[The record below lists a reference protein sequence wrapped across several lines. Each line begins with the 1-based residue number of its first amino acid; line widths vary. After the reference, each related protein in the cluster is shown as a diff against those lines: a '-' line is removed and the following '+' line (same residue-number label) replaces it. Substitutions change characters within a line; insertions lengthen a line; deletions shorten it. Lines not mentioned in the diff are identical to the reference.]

1 MNIQLSNVHIRMK
14 KTVLCILLFIWIWQ
28 PLLAQKHKKPSALQE
43 DMLGSAEYFFDD
55 GQFLR
60 ALPFFQKL
68 VDSDSTNAY
77 YHYKLGIC
85 YLHNSEAKAKS
96 ISELELAQQINP
108 SLPDMKC
115 YLGMAYHLN
124 NKFDEAIDLFNRYLS
139 ENPSAAKKKLAS
151 HYIEYCQNGKILIQR
166 PMDADLVNTGS
177 VVNTSADEYAPVIS
191 SDESTLIFT
200 YKGERSK
207 GGLMDE
213 NFNPDP
219 SGDYYEDIFISQ
231 RVGKDWLTPESIS
244 DNINTKGHDASIAL
258 SSDGQTLFIFKS
270 TEKDKGDIYMS
281 VLKGDQWSEPAKLGP
296 NINSNASWEGSCSI
310 TSDGQLLYFASD
322 RKGGYGGRD
331 IYVSKKQ
338 PDGEWGPAQ
347 NLGPAV
353 NTEYD
358 DDAPFIHPDGIDLF
372 FSSKGHNSM
381 GGYDI
386 MYSTKK
392 EGIWSDPINL
402 GYPLNT
408 TEDERYYVLT
418 ASGEFGYFS
427 SDRAGGAGGQDIY
440 TVSPGFQG
448 ERPVLALVVGT
459 VMVNDKPADS
469 KVRVTNMTT
478 GQEQGVYNSNS
489 STGKYLV
496 ALTPGNEYKVAIE
509 VDGLDPHIEYV
520 NVKNIETFVQV
531 NEDVK
536 MYSPGNP
543 NAKKVTLADSA
554 NTLQSKIDA
563 QIAKYRSE
571 QNYGVYENLTYKKI
585 ITAHGEDRHDSVEFM
600 VELGRFECPVDFDS
614 SRVKPVGHIRSEL
627 DFEKATI
634 FYVGP
639 FKTLLDA
646 ELVRQKALKLDTS
659 IHQSAVTV
667 NDHGRRTTV
676 QKYYAADYKRKDYI
690 PPVNTL
696 LQKCKAQ
703 ATVASASTDPV
714 LKNLVKDHG
723 DFKAEGLTYKLELAS
738 VKNEKDFDPTP
749 FSKYGK
755 VEKKK
760 YPDGTIHY
768 SMGPYSTL
776 NEAVKTKDSLVAKN
790 ASAAK
795 SVVMVLDFGKPKT
808 VQKYFEEHK
817 EPVVIKNP
825 PAVVK
830 KDTVVRKTP
839 PVVVASG
846 PCISD
851 TLINFSA
858 FVGLD
863 LNVKSNYDKLIATA
877 GRLCSENMSFTVQI
891 GAYRY
896 PSNFKHANLNQ
907 LEPPPAVVK
916 PYPDGI
922 TRFTMREFKTLSEA
936 ETFRQTCIKLG
947 TRDAWITASYKGERK
962 LLQEC
967 IANNFWGKAI
977 N

>member
-1 MNIQLSNVHIRMK
+1 MK
-14 KTVLCILLFIWIWQ
+14 KILLISFLFYFFCQ
-28 PLLAQKHKKPSALQE
+28 PLMAQKHKKPSRLQE

-55 GQFLR
+55 GQYIR
-60 ALPFFQKL
+60 ALPYFIKL
-68 VDSDSTNAY
+68 SATDSTNAY
-77 YHYKLGIC
+77 YHYKMGIC
-85 YLHNSEAKAKS
+85 YLHKSDEKLKS
-96 ISELELAQQINP
+96 ITELEIAQRINP
-108 SLPDMKC
+108 SLPEMKC

-139 ENPSAAKKKLAS
+139 DNPSPSKKKIAS

-166 PMDADLVNTGS
+166 PMEADIINTGTPI
-177 VVNTSADEYAPVIS
+177 NTAADEYAPVIS

-207 GGLMDE
+207 GGLMDDE
-213 NFNPDP
+213 FNPDP
-219 SGDYYEDIFISQ
+219 DGDYYEDVFISQ

-244 DNINTKGHDASIAL
+244 ENINTKGHDASIAL

-270 TEKDKGDIYMS
+270 TEKDKGDIYIS
-281 VLKGDQWSEPAKLGP
+281 VLKGDQWTEPKKLGP
-296 NINSNASWEGSCSI
+296 NINSNNSWEGSCSI

-331 IYVSKKQ
+331 IYVSQKQ
-338 PDGEWGPAQ
+338 TDGEWGPAQ

-392 EGIWSDPINL
+392 DGLWSEPVNL

-469 KVRVTNMTT
+469 RVRVTNVTT
-478 GQEQGVYNSNS
+478 GQEQGLYNSNS
-489 STGKYLV
+489 ASGKYLI

-520 NVKNIETFVQV
+520 NVKSIETFVQV
-531 NEDVK
+531 TDDVK

-554 NTLQSKIDA
+554 NSLQAKIDQ

-571 QNYGVYENLTYKKI
+571 QNYGVYESLTYKKI
-585 ITAHGEDRHDSVEFM
+585 MTLHGEDRHDSVEYD
-600 VELGRFECPVDFDS
+600 VELGRFECPKDFDS
-614 SRVKPVGHIRSEL
+614 THINAVGKIQTKT
-627 DFEKATI
+627 DFENATI

-639 FKTLLDA
+639 FQTLLDA
-646 ELVRQKALKLDTS
+646 ELVRQRALKLDTS
-659 IHQSAVTV
+659 IHYSAVTV
-667 NDHGRRTTV
+667 NNHGVRETA
-676 QKYYAADYKRKDYI
+676 QKYFASDYKRKDYI
-690 PPVNTL
+690 PPVNTI

-703 ATVASASTDPV
+703 KAIDAATASSTPHDKE
-714 LKNLVKDHG
+714 LNNLVKDHG
-723 DFKAEGLTYKLELAS
+723 DFKAEGLSYKLELAV

-749 FSKYGK
+749 FEKYGK

-760 YPDGTIHY
+760 YADGTIHY
-768 SMGPYSTL
+768 SMGPYATL
-776 NEAVKTKDSLVAKN
+776 AEAANAKDSLVAKN
-790 ASAAK
+790 AAAAK
-795 SVVMVLDFGKPKT
+795 SVVMVLDFGKTKT
-808 VQKYFEEHK
+808 VQQYFEEHK
-817 EPVVIKNP
+817 KTPVV
-825 PAVVK
+825 
-830 KDTVVRKTP
+830 DTVVKAP
-839 PVVVASG
+839 PVASG
-846 PCISD
+846 PCLTD
-851 TLINFSA
+851 TLINVSA
-858 FVGLD
+858 FVGQD
-863 LNVKSNYDKLIATA
+863 LNNKEIYNKLVATV
-877 GRLCSENMSFTVQI
+877 GRFCTEQLSFTVQI
-891 GAYRY
+891 GAYRH
-896 PSNFKHANLNQ
+896 PENFKHANLKS
-907 LEPPPAVVK
+907 LEPPPANVK
-916 PYPDGI
+916 PYADGI
-922 TRFTMREFKTLSEA
+922 TRFTMREFKTLQEA
-936 ETFRQTCIKLG
+936 ESFRQKCISLG
-947 TRDAWITASYKGERK
+947 TKDAWITASYKGERK